1 VDLASGSRNSHL
13 RRRAPPYVE
22 KKVGLDHFAEPIHKI
37 MPRTWFE
44 KWREP
49 GEFYRAADTGLAIL
63 CKELACDERRK
74 FSPPQ
79 YLCDAFHAAWFARV
93 WRDAQGPCKV
103 RLAPEDPPDAQ
114 LKPAM
119 ALPDGY
125 RPYIEMAEVHRATS
139 PKPITTTDE
148 EHRERR
154 RGAIAA
160 AVRKKCG
167 KPYPADTTLV
177 IVADASLSCE
187 EMKRLT
193 EPAKDCFAAIY
204 LLCDMDVVRAWPDL
218 CVLRGEEGF

>member
-1 VDLASGSRNSHL
+1 LKPASGSDLNI
-13 RRRAPPYVE
+13 E
-22 KKVGLDHFAEPIHKI
+22 I
-37 MPRTWFE
+37 T
-44 KWREP
+44 
-49 GEFYRAADTGLAIL
+49 
-63 CKELACDERRK
+63 
-74 FSPPQ
+74 
-79 YLCDAFHAAWFARV
+79 
-93 WRDAQGPCKV
+93 
-103 RLAPEDPPDAQ
+103 
-114 LKPAM
+114 M

>member
-49 GEFYRAADTGLAIL
+49 GEFYRAADKGLAIL
-63 CKELACDERRK
+63 CTELRRNERIK

-79 YLCDAFHAAWFARV
+79 YLVDAYHARMFARI
-93 WRDAQGPCKV
+93 WRDDQGPCKV
-103 RLAPEDPPDAQ
+103 RLAPEDPPDAL
-114 LKPAM
+114 LKPTSGSDLNIEITM

-139 PKPITTTDE
+139 PKPIT
-148 EHRERR
+148 HNR
-154 RGAIAA
+154 
-160 AVRKKCG
+160 
-167 KPYPADTTLV
+167 
-177 IVADASLSCE
+177 
-187 EMKRLT
+187 
-193 EPAKDCFAAIY
+193 
-204 LLCDMDVVRAWPDL
+204 
-218 CVLRGEEGF
+218 